1 MDFLRQIKR
10 IEYIDY
16 LIRSRATGNPG
27 EFANKLN
34 ISPSQLYQ
42 VIKILKDEMGAP
54 IYYSKS
60 LQSYCYNES
69 VKFVCEF
76 REEKSGSWNYIKN
89 RLSLRKKQSGYS

>member
-10 IEYIDY
+10 IERMDY
-16 LIRSRATGNPG
+16 LIRYRSTGNPG
-27 EFANKLN
+27 ELADKLN

-54 IYYSKS
+54 IYYSKN

-69 VKFVCEF
+69 VKFICEF
-76 REEKSGSWNYIKN
+76 RKEKTST
-89 RLSLRKKQSGYS
+89 

>member
-10 IEYIDY
+10 IEHIDY

-27 EFANKLN
+27 ELAGKLN

-54 IYYSKS
+54 IFYSKS

-69 VKFVCEF
+69 VRFICEF
-76 REEKSGSWNYIKN
+76 REAKTGT
-89 RLSLRKKQSGYS
+89 